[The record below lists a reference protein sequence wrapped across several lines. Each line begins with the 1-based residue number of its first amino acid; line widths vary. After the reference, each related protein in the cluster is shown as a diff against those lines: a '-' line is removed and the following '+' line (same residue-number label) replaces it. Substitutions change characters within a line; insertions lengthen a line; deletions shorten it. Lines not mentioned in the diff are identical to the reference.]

1 MRYVTSDNRY
11 TTTFPIAVRNIL
23 LETVPVD
30 EEDYSR
36 GSDLRDYHGVVINE
50 ETYIDINHRFAD
62 LEGEVRT
69 LLAMNRIG
77 VGTQS
82 YNDPDCPS
90 LSINQALLINLAL
103 DLNGVIHTSLYLELF
118 KKNIFCAQML
128 VSIVE
133 MAEAVLSDDEEQDVF
148 KDTLFG
154 GVYSRFSNGL
164 KARLFH

>member
-1 MRYVTSDNRY
+1 MRYVTSDNSY

-23 LETVPVD
+23 LEIVPVD

-36 GSDLRDYHGVVINE
+36 GSDLRDDLGVVINE

-77 VGTQS
+77 VGTES
-82 YNDPDCPS
+82 FNDPDCPS
-90 LSINQALLINLAL
+90 LSVNQALLINLAM
-103 DLNGVIHTSLYLELF
+103 DLNRVIHTTLYQDLF
-118 KKNIFCAQML
+118 KKNKFCAQML

-133 MAEAVLSDDEEQDVF
+133 MAEAVLSDNEEPDVF
-148 KDTLFG
+148 KDSLFG
-154 GVYSRFSNGL
+154 GIYSRYSIGL